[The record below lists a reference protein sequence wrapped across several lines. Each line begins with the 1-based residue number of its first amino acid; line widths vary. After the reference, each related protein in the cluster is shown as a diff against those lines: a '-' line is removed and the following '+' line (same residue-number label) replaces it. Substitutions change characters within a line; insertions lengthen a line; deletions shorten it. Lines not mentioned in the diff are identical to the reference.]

1 MTKNYQTSEEMAPS
15 TPQSPQDQVM
25 EFINNLGDQ
34 MEEAF
39 SQAHSSQTEKGD
51 QPASEKGAKAQGNPP
66 DYEQAEQTGESSA
79 SANRGGNGGDHRGR
93 HQWGGGPWGG
103 NWREHPNP
111 WVQMAGSFAE
121 GFSHLNN
128 SGQLPPPPPH
138 PSAFFGG
145 GGPGGPGGPG
155 GFGGPGGCRGGRGG
169 FGGFGGGRGNYHGP
183 WGWGSHRNRWGNRS
197 GHFNRPDNSSQEF
210 TPAIDLFDTPN
221 SFVIHVSL
229 PGAIKE
235 DIGINYD
242 FDNAELQLSGVVHRP
257 GDEEFQKHLVEG
269 ERRVGAFDRKI
280 KLESNGKT
288 VPVDA
293 DAITAKLENG
303 LLEVTVPKLRKAD
316 EPEKKKINIE

>member
-1 MTKNYQTSEEMAPS
+1 MTKNNSEKMAPS

-25 EFINNLGDQ
+25 EFINTLGDH

-39 SQAHSSQTEKGD
+39 AQAAAASSPQTEKGD
-51 QPASEKGAKAQGNPP
+51 AQSTASEKGPAASGNPP
-66 DYEQAEQTGESSA
+66 DYEQTGESSA
-79 SANRGGNGGDHRGR
+79 HANRGGNGGGDRR
-93 HQWGGGPWGG
+93 ERPQWGPWGG
-103 NWREHPNP
+103 NWRDHANP
-111 WVQMAGSFAE
+111 WVQMANSFAE
-121 GFSHLNN
+121 SFTGPGPN
-128 SGQLPPPPPH
+128 GPPHPPPH
-138 PSAFFGG
+138 HPGMFF
-145 GGPGGPGGPG
+145 GGPGGGERGPG

-183 WGWGSHRNRWGNRS
+183 WGWGSHRGRWGNRG
-197 GHFNRPDNSSQEF
+197 GHCHRPDNSGSQEF
-210 TPAIDLFDTPN
+210 TPAVDLFDTPD

-229 PGAIKE
+229 SGAIKE

-242 FDNAELQLSGVVHRP
+242 FDNAELQISGVVHRP
-257 GDEEFQKHLVEG
+257 GNEEFQKHLVDG

-293 DAITAKLENG
+293 DGITAKLENG